1 MVCFSQPCLLSF
13 FIISTLISSTHASL
27 NLSEVCIEG
36 GVAFSPFTKWPQ
48 ELLLVDRVTS
58 NSACWYWADCAF
70 DDAPKVR
77 KQQFAATSL
86 VIGLVPLTLK
96 DIAWPE
102 RRLVA
107 IASPLNWSVEVLV
120 RALGLIPVVNE
131 KAKSVSLPGNM
142 NGRWIGFASLALL

>member
-1 MVCFSQPCLLSF
+1 M
-13 FIISTLISSTHASL
+13 
-27 NLSEVCIEG
+27 
-36 GVAFSPFTKWPQ
+36 
-48 ELLLVDRVTS
+48 
-58 NSACWYWADCAF
+58 
-70 DDAPKVR
+70 R